1 MVVQTVTKIDQEM
14 NFVRSAI
21 DPEIR
26 AGVMIAN
33 ISGNAAKTI
42 VGVASPGAPNV
53 VVAAVA
59 SPSQLRCPQRP
70 LEGSGFAAVA
80 EPAAPKARL
89 KPYSAHRM
97 LMMPIVP

>member
-1 MVVQTVTKIDQEM
+1 MKIDHET
-14 NFVRSAI
+14 NLVRSAME
-21 DPEIR
+21 PEIS

-33 ISGNAAKTI
+33 INWNAANTI

-59 SPSQLRCPQRP
+59 RPSQLRCPQGP
-70 LEGSGFAAVA
+70 LEGSGFSAVPD
-80 EPAAPKARL
+80 PAAPNARL

-97 LMMPIVP
+97 LMMPIVTN